1 MHNFI
6 ICGIYDTHK
15 NEICNFQ
22 GSKATLRTLRRIIPQ
37 TKHCEHCDRNDHTIE
52 ECRTLRFH
60 YKYCDRREAILRID
74 INLKIGHRFHNTGT
88 QGSRHSQSKQQRQW
102 FKGNTNPCGSFPAT
116 HTENIA
122 PVHGGQSHDF

>member
-1 MHNFI
+1 M
-6 ICGIYDTHK
+6 
-15 NEICNFQ
+15 
-22 GSKATLRTLRRIIPQ
+22 L
-37 TKHCEHCDRNDHTIE
+37 
-52 ECRTLRFH
+52 FH

-116 HTENIA
+116 HTANIA